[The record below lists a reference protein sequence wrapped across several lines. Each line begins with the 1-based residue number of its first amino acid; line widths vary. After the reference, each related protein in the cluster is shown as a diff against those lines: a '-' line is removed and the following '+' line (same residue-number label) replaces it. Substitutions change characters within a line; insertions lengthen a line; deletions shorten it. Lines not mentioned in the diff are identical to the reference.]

1 MRAGRGRLPAALL
14 GAVLLGAVLT
24 ACTQLMPA
32 PPAAGRPVV
41 LAREDLA
48 PGFIG
53 FIGPKTQHAP
63 PFLGTPGTNFYCLR
77 SFLDRRTGEVT
88 HQLYVSDSY
97 FGPER
102 GWNAAR
108 DSRSRALAFVPVSHD
123 EITCD
128 TGCSYVEEFA
138 AALPEG
144 ELRANPNGLAV
155 TFAARSGDEKTVLV
169 SGERITTQL
178 AAVDARR
185 NPTQPVAA
193 IGITPP

>member
-1 MRAGRGRLPAALL
+1 
-14 GAVLLGAVLT
+14 VLT
-24 ACTQLMPA
+24 ACTQLQ
-32 PPAAGRPVV
+32 PAAPAARRPVV
-41 LAREDLA
+41 PAREDLA

-77 SFLDRRTGEVT
+77 SFLDRRTGEVV

-108 DSRSRALAFVPVSHD
+108 DGSGGPLPFVPVSHD

-138 AALPEG
+138 ATLPESA
-144 ELRANPNGLAV
+144 LLASSNGLAV
-155 TFAARSGDEKTVLV
+155 TFAARSGDEKTILV
-169 SGERITTQL
+169 SAERITTQL

-185 NPTQPVAA
+185 NPPQPVAA
-193 IGITPP
+193 IGVTPP